1 MEEPSVLDYL
11 KSLLTPW
18 KRTKIEFPASIT
30 GETGIV
36 EEPLQEPQPVEPEIK
51 EVEPEAAAEPRSSFT
66 FPWRALLALSL
77 ALAAQWSFSPPIR
90 IPILGTTLLI
100 LSLLAIAWAY
110 MRGEWLPGSPPEAE
124 TRTDPLTVRTVT
136 LVVGLV
142 LSVLTFLASRGN
154 LFSVLNI
161 ALLISSTAF
170 IMRAFWLDASTQES
184 WFHKL
189 KANYPREQWSVL
201 LSRWTLLVLIAAA
214 VVIFFRFYRLDQVPP
229 EMVSDHAEKYLDVLD
244 ILKGQPHIFFPRNG
258 GREALQFYL
267 VTGLHLIFNAGIN
280 FLTLKISSALIGI
293 LALPFIY
300 LLGKEVGNRRIGLL
314 AFIFAGISYWG
325 NVVSRAGMRLPFF
338 FLFTAATMYFLLRGI
353 RTSNRNDYLLAGL
366 SLGLGLYGYSANRIL
381 PLVMISAIALYLL
394 HKDSSGLRR
403 QVLCQS
409 SLLALISLVV
419 SVPLLRYVIQDP
431 GGFSGR
437 MFSRL
442 GTSGGAPLGQLVLV
456 FLGNLW
462 SAISMFSWSNGV
474 VWVTS
479 IPDYPALGVVTGALF
494 YLGAALLL
502 IRYIRARDWLD
513 LFLIL
518 SIPLLMLPSI
528 LSLAFPTEN
537 PNLYR
542 TGGAAIPVFLL
553 IGIALDGLMTGF
565 EKGLGAV
572 WGARFAWG
580 AFAILF
586 ACSALINYD
595 LVFTNYYEQYRT
607 SAHNTSE
614 IGEVIRSFAETVGSP
629 DSAWVMGYPHWA
641 DTRLVAINA
650 GYPNIDFALFTEKLD
665 TTLSVPSPKIFIV
678 HPLDET
684 GINALPQYYENGWFQ
699 VFDSAVESKGFLI
712 FFVPPESDEQI
723 DE

>member
-1 MEEPSVLDYL
+1 MEEPSVLDYI

-18 KRTKIEFPASIT
+18 KRTKIEIPASIT
-30 GETGIV
+30 GEVGLA
-36 EEPLQEPQPVEPEIK
+36 EEPLKKLQPLEPEI
-51 EVEPEAAAEPRSSFT
+51 EEMEPEATAEPLVSFT
-66 FPWRALLALSL
+66 FPWSALLALSL
-77 ALAAQWSFSPPIR
+77 ALSAQWSFSHPVR
-90 IPILGTTLLI
+90 NPILGTILLI
-100 LSLLAIAWAY
+100 LSLLAIVWSY
-110 MRGEWLPGSPPEAE
+110 MRGEWLPEQHPEAE
-124 TRTDPLTVRTVT
+124 TRTDPLIVRTGP

-142 LSVLTFLASRGN
+142 LSAITFLASGGN

-161 ALLISSTAF
+161 TLLVSSTAF
-170 IMRAFWLDASTQES
+170 LMRAFWFDAPTQES
-184 WFHKL
+184 WFRKL

-201 LSRWTLLVLIAAA
+201 LSRWTLLVLIATA
-214 VVIFFRFYRLDQVPP
+214 VVLFFRFYRLDQVPP

-267 VTGLHLIFNAGIN
+267 VTCFHLIFNAGLN
-280 FLTLKISSALIGI
+280 FLTLKISAALIGF

-300 LLGKEVGNRRIGLL
+300 LLGKEVGNSRIGLL

-325 NVVSRAGMRLPFF
+325 NVVSRAVMRLPFF
-338 FLFTAATMYFLLRGI
+338 FLFTAAILFFLLRGI

-381 PLVMISAIALYLL
+381 PLVVIAAIALYLL
-394 HKDSSGLRR
+394 HKDSRGLRR
-403 QVLCQS
+403 QVLWQS
-409 SLLALISLVV
+409 ILLALIALVV

-431 GGFSGR
+431 GGFFGR

-442 GTSGGAPLGQLVLV
+442 GTSGGEPFEQLVLV

-462 SAISMFSWSNGV
+462 SAISMFSWSDGV

-494 YLGAALLL
+494 YIGAALLL
-502 IRYIRARDWLD
+502 IRYVRACHWLD
-513 LFLIL
+513 IFLIL

-528 LSLAFPTEN
+528 LSLAFPSEN

-553 IGIALDGLMTGF
+553 VGIALDGLMTGF

-665 TTLSVPSPKIFIV
+665 TTLSVQSPKIFIV

-699 VFDSAVESKGFLI
+699 VFDSAVESKNFLI

>member
-1 MEEPSVLDYL
+1 MEEPSVLDYI

-18 KRTKIEFPASIT
+18 KRTRIEIPASIT
-30 GETGIV
+30 GEAELA
-36 EEPLQEPQPVEPEIK
+36 EEPLQEPQPVVPETK
-51 EVEPEAAAEPRSSFT
+51 EVEPEAVAEPRASFA

-77 ALAAQWSFSPPIR
+77 ALAAQWSFSQPVRNPF
-90 IPILGTTLLI
+90 LGTTLLI
-100 LSLLAIAWAY
+100 LSLLTIVWAY
-110 MRGEWLPGSPPEAE
+110 MRGEWLPGPPPEAE
-124 TRTDPLTVRTVT
+124 TRTDPLTVRTVP
-136 LVVGLV
+136 LVIGLV
-142 LSVLTFLASRGN
+142 LSVITFLASGGK

-161 ALLISSTAF
+161 TLLITSTAF
-170 IMRAFWLDASTQES
+170 LMRAFWLDAPTQES

-189 KANYPREQWSVL
+189 KVNYPREQWSVL
-201 LSRWTLLVLIAAA
+201 LSRWMLLVLIAAA
-214 VVIFFRFYRLDQVPP
+214 VVMFFRFYRLDQVPP

-267 VTGLHLIFNAGIN
+267 VTGLHLTFNAGLN

-293 LALPFIY
+293 LTLPFIY

-338 FLFTAATMYFLLRGI
+338 FLFTAAILYFLLRGI
-353 RTSNRNDYLLAGL
+353 RTSNRNDYLMAGL

-381 PLVMISAIALYLL
+381 PLVVIAAIALYLL
-394 HKDSSGLRR
+394 HKDSRGLRR
-403 QVLCQS
+403 QVLWQS
-409 SLLALISLVV
+409 ILLALIALVV
-419 SVPLLRYVIQDP
+419 SIPLMRYVIQDP

-442 GTSGGAPLGQLVLV
+442 GTSGGEPFGQLVLV

-462 SAISMFSWSNGV
+462 SAISMFSWSDGV

-494 YLGAALLL
+494 YIGAALLL
-502 IRYIRARDWLD
+502 IRYVRARHWVD

-553 IGIALDGLMTGF
+553 VGIALDGLMTGF

-572 WGARFAWG
+572 WGTRFAWG

-586 ACSALINYD
+586 AWSALVNYD
-595 LVFTNYYEQYRT
+595 LVFTKYYEQYRT

-614 IGEVIRSFAETVGSP
+614 IGEVIHSFAETVGST

-665 TTLSVPSPKIFIV
+665 TTLAVPPPKIFIV

-684 GINALPQYYENGWFQ
+684 AINALPHYYEDGWFQ
-699 VFDSAVESKGFLI
+699 VFDSAVESKDFLI
-712 FFVPPESDEQI
+712 FFVPPQADEQI

>member
-1 MEEPSVLDYL
+1 MEEPSVLDYV

-18 KRTKIEFPASIT
+18 KRTKIEIPASII
-30 GETGIV
+30 GEAGIA
-36 EEPLQEPQPVEPEIK
+36 EEPLQEQQPVKKEIK
-51 EVEPEAAAEPRSSFT
+51 EVEPETAAEPPASFT

-77 ALAAQWSFSPPIR
+77 ALTAQWSFSHPVRNPL
-90 IPILGTTLLI
+90 LGTTLLI

-110 MRGEWLPGSPPEAE
+110 MRGEWLPGPPPEAE
-124 TRTDPLTVRTVT
+124 TRTDPIKVRTVP
-136 LVVGLV
+136 LVVGLM
-142 LSVLTFLASRGN
+142 LLVLTFLVSGGN

-161 ALLISSTAF
+161 TLLISSTAF
-170 IMRAFWLDASTQES
+170 LVRAFWLDASTQES

-267 VTGLHLIFNAGIN
+267 
-280 FLTLKISSALIGI
+280 
-293 LALPFIY
+293 ALPFIY

-325 NVVSRAGMRLPFF
+325 NVVSRGGMRLPFF
-338 FLFTAATMYFLLRGI
+338 FLFTASTLYFLLRGI

-381 PLVMISAIALYLL
+381 PLVVIAAITLYML
-394 HKDSSGLRR
+394 HKDSRGLRR
-403 QVLCQS
+403 QVLWQS
-409 SLLALISLVV
+409 ILLALIALVV
-419 SVPLLRYVIQDP
+419 SVPLLRYVIHDP

-442 GTSGGAPLGQLVLV
+442 GTSGGEPFGQLVPV
-456 FLGNLW
+456 FLDNLW
-462 SAISMFSWSNGV
+462 NAISMFSWSDGV

-494 YLGAALLL
+494 YIGAALLL
-502 IRYIRARDWLD
+502 IRYIRTRHWLD

-542 TGGAAIPVFLL
+542 TGGAAIAVFLL
-553 IGIALDGLMTGF
+553 VGIALYGLMTGF

-572 WGARFAWG
+572 WGTRFAWG

-586 ACSALINYD
+586 AWSALVNYD
-595 LVFTNYYEQYRT
+595 LVFTKYYEQYRT

-665 TTLSVPSPKIFIV
+665 TTLAMPSPKMFIV

-684 GINALPQYYENGWFQ
+684 AINALPQYYEDGWFQ
-699 VFDSAVESKGFLI
+699 VFDSAVESKDFLI
-712 FFVPPESDEQI
+712 FFVPPEADEQI

>member
-1 MEEPSVLDYL
+1 MEEPSVLDYV

-18 KRTKIEFPASIT
+18 KRNKIEIPASIT
-30 GETGIV
+30 GEAELA
-36 EEPLQEPQPVEPEIK
+36 EEQLQELQPVAPEIK
-51 EVEPEAAAEPRSSFT
+51 EVEPAAAVEPLVSPS

-77 ALAAQWSFSPPIR
+77 ALSAQWSFSLPVR
-90 IPILGTTLLI
+90 FPILGTTLLI
-100 LSLLAIAWAY
+100 LSLLTIVWAY
-110 MRGEWLPGSPPEAE
+110 MRGEWLPGPPLEAE
-124 TRTDPLTVRTVT
+124 TRTDPLIVRTAP
-136 LVVGLV
+136 LVIGLV
-142 LSVLTFLASRGN
+142 LSVFTFLASGGN

-170 IMRAFWLDASTQES
+170 LMRAFWLDAPKQES

-214 VVIFFRFYRLDQVPP
+214 VVIFFRFYRLNQVPP

-267 VTGLHLIFNAGIN
+267 VTGLHLIFNTGLN
-280 FLTLKISSALIGI
+280 FLTLKISTAMIGI

-300 LLGKEVGNRRIGLL
+300 LSGKEVGNRRIGLL

-325 NVVSRAGMRLPFF
+325 NVVSRAGLRLPFY
-338 FLFTAATMYFLLRGI
+338 FLFTAATLYFLLRGI
-353 RTSNRNDYLLAGL
+353 RTSNRNNFLLAGL

-381 PLVMISAIALYLL
+381 PLPVIAAVALYLL
-394 HKDSSGLRR
+394 HKDSRGLRR
-403 QVLCQS
+403 QVLWQS
-409 SLLALISLVV
+409 ILLALISLVV
-419 SVPLLRYVIQDP
+419 SLPLLRYIILDP
-431 GGFSGR
+431 GGFFGR
-437 MFSRL
+437 MLSRL
-442 GTSGGAPLGQLVLV
+442 GSRGGAPFGQLVLV
-456 FLGNLW
+456 FLGNFW
-462 SAISMFSWSNGV
+462 SAISMFSWSDGV

-494 YLGAALLL
+494 YIGAVLLL
-502 IRYIRARDWLD
+502 VRYIRARHWLD
-513 LFLIL
+513 IFLIV

-553 IGIALDGLMTGF
+553 VGIALDGLMTNI
-565 EKGLGAV
+565 EKGFGAV
-572 WGARFAWG
+572 WGSRFAWI

-586 ACSALINYD
+586 AWSALVNYD
-595 LVFTNYYEQYRT
+595 LVFNKYYEQYRT
-607 SAHNTSE
+607 SSQNTSE

-629 DSAWVMGYPHWA
+629 ESAWVMGYPHWA

-650 GYPNIDFALFTEKLD
+650 GNPNINFALFTEELD
-665 TTLSVPSPKIFIV
+665 TTLAVPSPKLFIV
-678 HPLDET
+678 HPLDEAA
-684 GINALPQYYENGWFQ
+684 INALPQYYEDGWFQ
-699 VFDSAVESKGFLI
+699 VFDSAVQSKDFLI
-712 FFVPPESDEQI
+712 YFVPPEADEQI
-723 DE
+723 AE

>member
-1 MEEPSVLDYL
+1 
-11 KSLLTPW
+11 LT
-18 KRTKIEFPASIT
+18 
-30 GETGIV
+30 
-36 EEPLQEPQPVEPEIK
+36 
-51 EVEPEAAAEPRSSFT
+51 
-66 FPWRALLALSL
+66 
-77 ALAAQWSFSPPIR
+77 
-90 IPILGTTLLI
+90 
-100 LSLLAIAWAY
+100 
-110 MRGEWLPGSPPEAE
+110 
-124 TRTDPLTVRTVT
+124 
-136 LVVGLV
+136 
-142 LSVLTFLASRGN
+142 
-154 LFSVLNI
+154 
-161 ALLISSTAF
+161 
-170 IMRAFWLDASTQES
+170 
-184 WFHKL
+184 
-189 KANYPREQWSVL
+189 
-201 LSRWTLLVLIAAA
+201 
-214 VVIFFRFYRLDQVPP
+214 
-229 EMVSDHAEKYLDVLD
+229 
-244 ILKGQPHIFFPRNG
+244 GQPHIFFPRNG

-267 VTGLHLIFNAGIN
+267 VTGLHLIFNAGLN
-280 FLTLKISSALIGI
+280 FLTLKIGTALIGI

-300 LLGKEVGNRRIGLL
+300 LLGKEVGNHRIGLL

-338 FLFTAATMYFLLRGI
+338 FLFTAATLYFLLRGI

-381 PLVMISAIALYLL
+381 PLVVIAAIGLYLL
-394 HKDSSGLRR
+394 HKDSRGLRR
-403 QVLCQS
+403 QVLWQS
-409 SLLALISLVV
+409 ILLALISLVV
-419 SVPLLRYVIQDP
+419 SVPLLRYIIQDP
-431 GGFSGR
+431 GGFFGR

-442 GTSGGAPLGQLVLV
+442 GTSDGAPFGQLVLV

-462 SAISMFSWSNGV
+462 SAISMFSWSDGV

-494 YLGAALLL
+494 YIGAALLL
-502 IRYIRARDWLD
+502 IRYIRARHWLG

-553 IGIALDGLMTGF
+553 VGIALDGLMTGF

-572 WGARFAWG
+572 WGTRFAWG

-586 ACSALINYD
+586 AWSALINYD
-595 LVFTNYYEQYRT
+595 LVFTKYYEQYRT

-665 TTLSVPSPKIFIV
+665 TTLAMPSPKMFIV

-684 GINALPQYYENGWFQ
+684 AINALPQYYEDGWFQ
-699 VFDSAVESKGFLI
+699 VFDSAVESKDFLI
-712 FFVPPESDEQI
+712 FFVPPEADEQI